1 MTEEKLRELYSQ
13 YYRLVMK
20 AAYEVLHDFDYSQD
34 ICQEVFTKLAVKFDE
49 VRPEQY
55 SEWLATVA
63 RRKGL
68 DFRKKNYQQH
78 EFMLLDGQEEDE
90 ENLAGVLAETGE
102 SQGYHSDDTLN
113 RMIRR
118 EFTKSFMDALY
129 EKNPEWYDIMSL
141 MVFEEKS
148 NAEIAQELGITIES
162 LRVKK
167 HRMKKWIDQNYGDE
181 YRDL

>member
-55 SEWLATVA
+55 SQWLATVA
-63 RRKGL
+63 RRKAL

-167 HRMKKWIDQNYGDE
+167 HRMKKWIDQN
-181 YRDL
+181 

>member
-1 MTEEKLRELYSQ
+1 
-13 YYRLVMK
+13 
-20 AAYEVLHDFDYSQD
+20 
-34 ICQEVFTKLAVKFDE
+34 
-49 VRPEQY
+49 
-55 SEWLATVA
+55 
-63 RRKGL
+63 
-68 DFRKKNYQQH
+68 
-78 EFMLLDGQEEDE
+78 MLLDGQEEDE